1 MSQRQSRFDRDD
13 KVVVMKF
20 GGTSV
25 EDEAAIR
32 RLIAIV
38 QSRGD
43 VQPVV
48 VVSALAG
55 VTDQLLEAGR
65 AASSG
70 RLGAALASVR
80 DIYVR
85 HERLADSL
93 VGDSAYGTLDRELRR
108 SRPAW
113 RPAYHLSL
121 LCVPLLLGVLW
132 WRLAE
137 SPPLPGEDSLSV
149 RIAQHA
155 GADILRGASSHLL
168 VATHTFLE
176 MLHYGI
182 WLVAIPLVA
191 LRGAP

>member
-1 MSQRQSRFDRDD
+1 MSERQSRFDRDD

-32 RLIAIV
+32 RLISIV

-43 VQPVV
+43 AQPVV
-48 VVSALAG
+48 VVSALAR
-55 VTDQLLEAGR
+55 VTDQLLDAGR

-93 VGDSAYGTLDRELRR
+93 VGDSAYGTLDRELR
-108 SRPAW
+108 
-113 RPAYHLSL
+113 
-121 LCVPLLLGVLW
+121 
-132 WRLAE
+132 
-137 SPPLPGEDSLSV
+137 
-149 RIAQHA
+149 
-155 GADILRGASSHLL
+155 ADFR
-168 VATHTFLE
+168 
-176 MLHYGI
+176 
-182 WLVAIPLVA
+182 A
-191 LRGAP
+191 L